1 MTKRKPFTSNTQ
13 NQESS
18 LQSVEQAETAVND
31 YSAEIE
37 ELKSEIE
44 SLKKE
49 IDEFKER
56 IQKNSDSSSCVD
68 PRLDKLFEA
77 LKKSPNFFLTKEL
90 L

>member
-1 MTKRKPFTSNTQ
+1 MNKRKPCTPNTQ
-13 NQESS
+13 SQGSS
-18 LQSVEQAETAVND
+18 LESPAQVEATVND

-37 ELKSEIE
+37 ELKSEIA

-49 IDEFKER
+49 IAEFKER
-56 IQKNSDSSSCVD
+56 IQKNSDNSGCAD

>member
-1 MTKRKPFTSNTQ
+1 MTKRKPFTPHGQQTVAAPKSVEEV
-13 NQESS
+13 ESS
-18 LQSVEQAETAVND
+18 VSD

-37 ELKSEIE
+37 ELKNQVED
-44 SLKKE
+44 LKKE
-49 IDEFKER
+49 IAEFKER
-56 IQKNSDSSSCVD
+56 IQKNSNSGSVD

>member
-1 MTKRKPFTSNTQ
+1 MNKRKPFTPNTQ
-13 NQESS
+13 SQGSS
-18 LQSVEQAETAVND
+18 LESPAQVEVVVND

-37 ELKSEIE
+37 ELKSQIE
-44 SLKKE
+44 DLKKE
-49 IDEFKER
+49 IAEFKEK
-56 IQKNSDSSSCVD
+56 IQKNSNSESVD

>member
-1 MTKRKPFTSNTQ
+1 MTKRKPFTPHGQ
-13 NQESS
+13 QIGVAPK
-18 LQSVEQAETAVND
+18 SVEEVEVIAND

-37 ELKSEIE
+37 ELKNQVED
-44 SLKKE
+44 LKKE
-49 IDEFKER
+49 IAEFKER
-56 IQKNSDSSSCVD
+56 IQKNSNSGSVD